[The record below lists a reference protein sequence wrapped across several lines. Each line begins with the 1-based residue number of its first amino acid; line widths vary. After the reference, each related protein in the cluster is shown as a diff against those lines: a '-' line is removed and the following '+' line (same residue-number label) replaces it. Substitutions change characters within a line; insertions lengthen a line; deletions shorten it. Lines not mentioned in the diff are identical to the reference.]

1 MLFDRSIDAI
11 TPLLHSFTY
20 EAILFDLA
28 KVAFE
33 GSPKLEDKQYY
44 NFKDF
49 DDETYA
55 LYRYEHISVAL

>member
-1 MLFDRSIDAI
+1 
-11 TPLLHSFTY
+11 
-20 EAILFDLA
+20 
-28 KVAFE
+28 VAFE